1 MNDSRK
7 QDLKMFVNRSISK
20 DPITIVHA
28 FNEYFVDIGTKL
40 ASRINNSDVNP
51 ILYISADSKKNVYLF
66 RMSLNMKLLLY
77 VRVLIIVLQVGIIS
91 LQ

>member
-7 QDLKMFVNRSISK
+7 QDLKMFVDRSISK

-77 VRVLIIVLQVGIIS
+77 VRVLIIVLQVGIIT